1 MMWPTVPLEKI
12 APAQTP
18 NIRFSSDESVW
29 HLTLDQVESHTG
41 NIVNKKITPASTAG
55 TSTNVFDDGNVLY
68 SKLRPYLNKVICPT
82 EPGIATTELVP
93 LRPRKDLLD
102 RHYLAYYLRS
112 KHFLGF
118 ANVAVAGVKMPRIIM
133 AKFWKHQVPL
143 PPLSEQHRIVEILDQ
158 ADALRKKRAEAD
170 AKASRILPAL
180 FYKMFGDPT
189 TNPKGWPVAAI
200 GEMCDVVSGATPRT
214 NNPDFWGGAIKWAT
228 PKDLSGNPS
237 FVINETERTI
247 TDAGY
252 ASCSTSMLPA
262 GAILLSSRAPIGLS
276 AIAGVPM
283 CTNQG
288 FKNLIIR
295 HSLDPWY
302 LLAWLRLRAEYLNS
316 LGRGAT
322 FKEVSKSIVESIRVP
337 VPPLKMQQVF
347 ATELQT
353 IHKGGFLR
361 RIAAERIN
369 DLFSNLLHRAFTG
382 DLTAKWREAHMEE
395 LLAEMAA
402 QAKAL
407 ESPPT
412 DDSAPEAWSKRGRRR
427 KAVK

>member
-1 MMWPTVPLEKI
+1 MIYPRDILISIAGTIGRCAIVSADMPVMNCNQAVAIIRIAGPLER
-12 APAQTP
+12 
-18 NIRFSSDESVW
+18 RFLLHWLKSSDAQGQMAGGKVT
-29 HLTLDQVESHTG
+29 LTIANLSLGQ
-41 NIVNKKITPASTAG
+41 IKKLQI
-55 TSTNVFDDGNVLY
+55 
-68 SKLRPYLNKVICPT
+68 
-82 EPGIATTELVP
+82 
-93 LRPRKDLLD
+93 
-102 RHYLAYYLRS
+102 
-112 KHFLGF
+112 
-118 ANVAVAGVKMPRIIM
+118 
-133 AKFWKHQVPL
+133 PL
-143 PPLSEQHRIVEILDQ
+143 PPLSEQRRIVEILDQ

-170 AKASRILPAL
+170 AKAARILPAL
-180 FYKMFGDPT
+180 FYKMFGDPA

-214 NNPDFWGGAIKWAT
+214 NNPDFWGGTIKWAT

-252 ASCSTSMLPA
+252 ASCSTSMLPT

-337 VPPLKMQQVF
+337 VPPLKVQQVF

-369 DLFSNLLHRAFTG
+369 NLFSNLLHRAFTG
-382 DLTAKWREAHMEE
+382 DLTAKWREAHMKE
-395 LLAEMAA
+395 LLAEME
-402 QAKAL
+402 QQVKAL
-407 ESPPT
+407 EGT
-412 DDSAPEAWSKRGRRR
+412 NA
-427 KAVK
+427 